1 MEHDRKRT
9 PNETHL
15 GYIQAT
21 ITRMGQNAFQAKTWC
36 ITIITA
42 RLIFLLEK
50 ASDHSKF
57 TTIYIAIGVVALF
70 CTLDTYYLYLERGY
84 RKLYKIA
91 AGLVPE
97 LPESEKLS
105 DYDMQIPNI
114 GRGIKEYGKAFLSV
128 STGLFYGLIIVLL
141 LVLRLCTNVA
151 EIPST

>member
-1 MEHDRKRT
+1 MEHDTKRA

-42 RLIFLLEK
+42 LLIFLLEK

-84 RKLYKIA
+84 RKLYKIT

-151 EIPST
+151 EVPST

>member
-1 MEHDRKRT
+1 MEHNVNRM

-42 RLIFLLEK
+42 LLVFFLEK
-50 ASDHSKF
+50 ASDYSKF
-57 TTIYIAIGVVALF
+57 KTIYIAIGVVVLF

-84 RKLYKIA
+84 RMLYKIA
-91 AGLVPE
+91 AGLEPA
-97 LPESEKLS
+97 LEKLF
-105 DYDMQIPNI
+105 DYDMQIPKN
-114 GRGIKEYGKAFLSV
+114 GRSLKEYGKAFLSV
-128 STGLFYGLIIVLL
+128 STGLFYSLIIVLL
-141 LVLRLCTNVA
+141 IVLRLCTNVA

>member
-1 MEHDRKRT
+1 MEHDTKRA
-9 PNETHL
+9 PNETYL

-21 ITRMGQNAFQAKTWC
+21 ISRVGQNAFQAKTWC

-42 RLIFLLEK
+42 LLIFLLEK
-50 ASDHSKF
+50 ASDHSEL
-57 TTIYIAIGVVALF
+57 TTIYIAMGVVALF

-114 GRGIKEYGKAFLSV
+114 GRGIKEYGKAFISV

-141 LVLRLCTNVA
+141 IALRLYMY
-151 EIPST
+151 

>member
-1 MEHDRKRT
+1 MEHDTKRA
-9 PNETHL
+9 PNETYL

-21 ITRMGQNAFQAKTWC
+21 ISRMGQNAFQAKTWC

-42 RLIFLLEK
+42 LLIFLLEK
-50 ASDHSKF
+50 ASDHSEL
-57 TTIYIAIGVVALF
+57 TTIYIAMGVVALF

-114 GRGIKEYGKAFLSV
+114 GRGIKEYGKAFISV

-141 LVLRLCTNVA
+141 IALRLYMY
-151 EIPST
+151 

>member
-1 MEHDRKRT
+1 MEHDTKRA
-9 PNETHL
+9 PNETYL

-21 ITRMGQNAFQAKTWC
+21 ISRMGQNAFQAKTWC
-36 ITIITA
+36 ITVVTA
-42 RLIFLLEK
+42 LLIFLLEK

-91 AGLVPE
+91 AGLEPE

-114 GRGIKEYGKAFLSV
+114 GCGIKEYGKAFLSV

>member
-1 MEHDRKRT
+1 MEHDTKRA

-42 RLIFLLEK
+42 LLIFLLEK

-97 LPESEKLS
+97 LPESENSLITICRFPTL
-105 DYDMQIPNI
+105 DAALRNMA
-114 GRGIKEYGKAFLSV
+114 R
-128 STGLFYGLIIVLL
+128 LFYRYLQV
-141 LVLRLCTNVA
+141 C
-151 EIPST
+151 STV